1 MNITKKF
8 KNYTINCTAIQMGK
22 DFNISIYGGDIEHIG
37 AVALGVPRQS
47 LKDKNKISS
56 SVSLLTVLGH
66 KEDVIVQRYAKIL
79 ASKLNSTVVVC
90 CGIHIDNINFEE
102 INDLIDV
109 IDEIINELIEIISL
123 K

>member
-8 KNYTINCTAIQMGK
+8 KKYTINCTAIQMGK

-37 AVALGVPRQS
+37 AVALGIPRQS

-66 KEDVIVQRYAKIL
+66 KEDVIVQRYAKML

-90 CGIHIDNINFEE
+90 CGIHIDDISFED
-102 INDLIDV
+102 IKGLV
-109 IDEIINELIEIISL
+109 GVVDEMVNELIESIV
-123 K
+123 